1 MLTSHELQS
10 AMRCDAPLL
19 ALVAMIASWVSHATL
34 HLSRR
39 RRRLR
44 TRWTRCSFVAL
55 PSRLPDAARQDRH
68 HREPLT
74 GERARGRSGSCSRGC
89 ARVGLPFRTRPYIGR
104 RRPGRPL
111 DFSIGT
117 TTHYRP
123 AHQRAVCARPL
134 CARAARFARALC
146 PRSPACHVLR
156 PECCGCLTRLVRAT
170 YMTVFRCQERRMA
183 STSCGVLDGENTT
196 ECDDRCAPHRV
207 VSCRSWCRCDTT
219 CRVCVGSVRCG
230 ARVACESFSPEVSRR
245 ERCMGFAHRS

>member
-117 TTHYRP
+117 TLLPVNAGVAESCMRTATRP
-123 AHQRAVCARPL
+123 RCSGGRESCV
-134 CARAARFARALC
+134 
-146 PRSPACHVLR
+146 HVL
-156 PECCGCLTRLVRAT
+156 V
-170 YMTVFRCQERRMA
+170 YMYSRTCMRISRR
-183 STSCGVLDGENTT
+183 
-196 ECDDRCAPHRV
+196 
-207 VSCRSWCRCDTT
+207 SCRKRLSNSIANRIN
-219 CRVCVGSVRCG
+219 VR
-230 ARVACESFSPEVSRR
+230 RKYL
-245 ERCMGFAHRS
+245 